1 MARTQRTAELGVG
14 FWLSAALVVL
24 VLVGFGAF
32 LAFRPGPASTGS
44 PVVTVT
50 APAPS
55 SSSPSAAVDKRSP
68 APAADGAGSE
78 CSLPGESTDVPA
90 APPADV
96 HWEPVGSLAA
106 PTSATAGP
114 QLVDGG
120 LRRCYQ
126 HSPTGALLAAI
137 NITQGMSSP
146 ATALKVVDKQWTPG
160 PGKDNQIASLSGDL
174 SSGDAMLAGFR
185 IPACSLDRCI
195 VALAIASPTASGGV
209 TVPLVWADSDW
220 KVDGSGAA
228 LETKPLKSLT
238 GYTPWSPTS

>member
-1 MARTQRTAELGVG
+1 MARTHRTTELGVG

-32 LAFRPGPASTGS
+32 LAFRPGPAPQGS

-50 APAPS
+50 ASAPS
-55 SSSPSAAVDKRSP
+55 SAGPATNAGKSSPSP
-68 APAADGAGSE
+68 AGTAAGSE

-90 APPADV
+90 APPSDV
-96 HWEPVGSLAA
+96 RWEPVGSLAA

-160 PGKDNQIASLSGDL
+160 PGKDNQLASLSEDL

-185 IPACSLDRCI
+185 IPACSLDKCI
-195 VALAIASPTASGGV
+195 VALAIASPSASGGV
-209 TVPLVWADSDW
+209 TVPLVWADHDW
-220 KVDGSGAA
+220 KVDGSGGA